1 MNETINYLSNNVFF
15 NFFQP
20 PPPQKKENCSDVA
33 LDILMCI
40 ENELWENE
48 LWENPKL
55 KYFLN
60 SDFYKLPRKLEKIKI
75 SCNDDELLQKK
86 TEKIKNDINKNGLI
100 ITVFDNKTFFSQ
112 DLYKKLTFEKTIY
125 YHFIKMFCPYR

>member
-86 TEKIKNDINKNGLI
+86 TKLIQKNR
-100 ITVFDNKTFFSQ
+100 
-112 DLYKKLTFEKTIY
+112 KKKE
-125 YHFIKMFCPYR
+125 PE